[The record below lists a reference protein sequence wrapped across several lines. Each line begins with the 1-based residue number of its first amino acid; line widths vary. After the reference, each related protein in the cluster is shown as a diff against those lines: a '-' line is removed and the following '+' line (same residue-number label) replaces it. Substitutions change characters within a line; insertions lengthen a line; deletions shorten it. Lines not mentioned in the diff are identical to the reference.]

1 MNNTRWFAAIL
12 FFAFY
17 ITTAM
22 SSPPLANS
30 IKGPGSSFFSDHPVN
45 QPDILHNR
53 AIPVF
58 MAVTAL
64 GIAGIWTMDMASG
77 KFSDQ
82 GSFFKWREGEMLLW
96 PHITA
101 EFLTAAALATAGFGL
116 WQGKTWALSVSMLS
130 LGALTYTA
138 INSSGWVL
146 AERNRLPYGIP
157 MWVSLGGAIVS
168 IAVLL

>member
-1 MNNTRWFAAIL
+1 MKNTCWFAAML
-12 FFAFY
+12 FLALN

-22 SSPPLANS
+22 SSSPYASFNDAGNSPVSLNLAV
-30 IKGPGSSFFSDHPVN
+30 DHP
-45 QPDILHNR
+45 DIIRNR
-53 AIPVF
+53 VIPVF
-58 MAVTAL
+58 MVLTGL

-77 KFSDQ
+77 KFSGQ
-82 GSFFKWREGEMLLW
+82 GNFFKWREGEMLFW

-101 EFLTAAALATAGFGL
+101 EYLTAAALATAGLGL
-116 WQGKTWALSVSMLS
+116 WQGKEWALSVSMLS